1 MAELTFTKL
10 NPESHLLL
18 DQPLLRL
25 PVELSRKN
33 FKLAAVHVEHDKKH
47 LLGALKAT
55 ANDSLSGKKDF
66 SETLASL
73 DNMINRMKNLK
84 RKMDGF
90 HEEEKTTHRQTRQR
104 LEHLHNLY
112 QIPSLA
118 DVKYDEWSRIRLNR
132 LLADYL
138 LRNGYSESA
147 RALAKEK
154 GIEDLVDLEV
164 FVQCHEVE
172 EKLRRGSIQECLAWC
187 SEHREL
193 TRKTNN
199 SLEFELRL
207 QQFIELRRKGL
218 LPEAQQH
225 AQKFV
230 SSNMR
235 QNNPEVQRA
244 AGLLAYSPLTRAE
257 PYRSMYS
264 KDRWDFLAD
273 LFLKTHHELFSLP
286 TRPLLH
292 FALSAGLSALKTP
305 SCHSK
310 YASSS
315 SNASSTTTTVCPICS
330 TELNELARN
339 LRHVQHNKSSVEYD
353 PIVLPN
359 GRVYGRDR
367 LFEMSAKVGLEDGR
381 VKDPT
386 TSEIFDIS
394 QVRKVFIS

>member
-1 MAELTFTKL
+1 MAELTTTKL

-33 FKLAAVHVEHDKKH
+33 FKLAAVHVEHDKKL
-47 LLGALKAT
+47 LLGALKTT
-55 ANDSLSGKKDF
+55 ANNSLSGKKDL
-66 SETLASL
+66 SETLDSL
-73 DNMINRMKNLK
+73 DSMINRMKNLK
-84 RKMDGF
+84 RKMAGF
-90 HEEEKTTHRQTRQR
+90 HEEEAVTHRQTRQR
-104 LEHLHNLY
+104 LEHLHTLY

-118 DVKYDEWSRIRLNR
+118 DIKYDEWSRIRLNR
-132 LLADYL
+132 LLVDYL
-138 LRNGYSESA
+138 LRNGFGESA
-147 RALAKEK
+147 RALAEEK
-154 GIEDLVDLEV
+154 HIEDLVDLDV
-164 FVQCHEVE
+164 FVQCHKVE
-172 EKLRRGSIQECLAWC
+172 ESLRRGSAQEALVWC

-199 SLEFELRL
+199 TLEFELRL
-207 QQFIELRRKGL
+207 QQFIELRRKGRL
-218 LPEAQQH
+218 LEARQH
-225 AQKFV
+225 AQKFI
-230 SSNMR
+230 SPSIEN
-235 QNNPEVQRA
+235 NNPEVHRA
-244 AGLLAYSPLTRAE
+244 AGLLAYSPQTRAE

-264 KDRWDFLAD
+264 PSRWDFLAN

-292 FALSAGLSALKTP
+292 IALSAGLSALKTP

-339 LRHVQHNKSSVEYD
+339 LRHVQHNKSSVEHD

-367 LFEMSAKVGLEDGR
+367 LLEMSAKVGLEVGR

-386 TSEIFDIS
+386 TSEVFDAS
-394 QVRKVFIS
+394 QIRKVFIS

>member
-1 MAELTFTKL
+1 MAEFTSTKL

-25 PVELSRKN
+25 PVELLRKN
-33 FKLAAVHVEHDKKH
+33 FKLAAVHVEHDKKQ
-47 LLGALKAT
+47 LLSVLKAT
-55 ANDSLSGKKDF
+55 ANDALLGKKDP
-66 SETLASL
+66 SETLESL

-84 RKMDGF
+84 RKLEGF
-90 HEEEKTTHRQTRQR
+90 HEEEKVTHWQTRQR

-112 QIPSLA
+112 QIPSLS

-132 LLADYL
+132 LVADYL
-138 LRNGYSESA
+138 LRNGYVESA
-147 RALAKEK
+147 KALAKEK
-154 GIEDLVDLEV
+154 GIEDLVDLKV
-164 FVQCHEVE
+164 FVQCNRVE
-172 EKLRRGSIQECLAWC
+172 ESLRRGSTQECLAWC

-199 SLEFELRL
+199 TLEFELRL
-207 QQFIELRRKGL
+207 QQFIELRRQGL
-218 LPEAQQH
+218 LLEARQH
-225 AQKFV
+225 AQKYISANV
-230 SSNMR
+230 EH
-235 QNNPEVQRA
+235 NNTEVNRA
-244 AGLLAYSPLTRAE
+244 AGLLAYPPETRVE

-264 KDRWDFLAD
+264 ESRWNILAD

-292 FALSAGLSALKTP
+292 IALSAGLSALKTP

-315 SNASSTTTTVCPICS
+315 SNANSSTTTVCPICS

-339 LRHVQHNKSSVEYD
+339 LRHVQHNKSSVEQD
-353 PIVLPN
+353 PVVLPN

-367 LFEMSAKVGLEDGR
+367 LLELSAKVGLEEGK

-386 TSEIFDIS
+386 TLEVFDAS
-394 QVRKVFIS
+394 QVRKIFIS

>member
-1 MAELTFTKL
+1 MAEFTSTKL

-33 FKLAAVHVEHDKKH
+33 FKLAAVHVEHDKKN
-47 LLGALKAT
+47 LLGVLKAT
-55 ANDSLSGKKDF
+55 ANDALLGTKDPT
-66 SETLASL
+66 ETLESL

-84 RKMDGF
+84 RKIEGF
-90 HEEEKTTHRQTRQR
+90 HEEEKVTHRQTRQR

-112 QIPSLA
+112 QIPSLS

-138 LRNGYSESA
+138 LRNGYAESA
-147 RALAKEK
+147 KALAKEK
-154 GIEDLVDLEV
+154 DIEDLVDVKV
-164 FVQCHEVE
+164 FVQCNKVE
-172 EKLRRGSIQECLAWC
+172 ESLRRGSTQECLAWC

-199 SLEFELRL
+199 TLEFELRL

-218 LPEAQQH
+218 LLDARQH
-225 AQKFV
+225 AQKFISANV
-230 SSNMR
+230 EH
-235 QNNPEVQRA
+235 NNPEVNRA
-244 AGLLAYSPLTRAE
+244 AGLLAYSPETRVE

-264 KDRWDFLAD
+264 ESRWDFLAN

-292 FALSAGLSALKTP
+292 IALSAGLSALKTP

-315 SNASSTTTTVCPICS
+315 SNANSSTTTVCPICS

-339 LRHVQHNKSSVEYD
+339 LRHVQHNKSSVEQD
-353 PIVLPN
+353 PVVLPN

-367 LFEMSAKVGLEDGR
+367 LLELSAKVGLEEGK

-386 TSEIFDIS
+386 TLEVFDAS
-394 QVRKVFIS
+394 QIRKIFIS